1 MITIDLSI
9 LNQKGTPM
17 FYSDIFADRPPFGIA
32 GRIFI
37 STDTKEFYRDTGTS
51 WELLAGP
58 GGGTITGSG
67 TATQVAFFNSS
78 SSITG
83 NNDLWW
89 DNSNSRLGIGNNN
102 PASNLD
108 IHGNN
113 ATIQIDGRSTSS
125 AFVQF
130 VTQGVLKWRI
140 GNLSPSNYFQ
150 IYDNDN
156 SLERVKLENTG
167 LFTLTGKINN
177 NETTTAV
184 FNDGWYGVYSNED
197 ITINAG
203 QTFTGGNSFGSLV
216 GRNLMRYQGNATFPN
231 AAVPASILGTNVF
244 NFPNAGSTITIT
256 QGTGVRAFSAINAF
270 NQLNSVNS
278 GTITHI
284 AGLHVL
290 APYRATG
297 GVDLTCTNYYGLLI
311 NASNERT
318 AFTITNAWGIY
329 QEGSSD
335 KNYLNG
341 TTLIGTNVDTLSG
354 AKLQVNGA
362 ATFSGNVGIGVNPSA
377 WGSNAKALQFSGGSL
392 WNFTSSYLFLSQNA
406 YFDNS
411 NQIYIN
417 SAAASDYY
425 QFNGQHVWRTAPSG
439 TAGNAITFTQAMT
452 LDASGR
458 LGIGTPTPSYR
469 LHINSNDGVIAL
481 NGYTYGGTVSE
492 HTYSKAAG
500 FFIDSYQSVAGG
512 TFTKTTDIVANADA
526 GADSQMRF
534 FTATSAGNP
543 TERMR
548 ITSSGRT
555 LIGTTTDNTVDLL
568 QVAGSARFKST
579 GNYNS
584 ISIDNNSTTGGGGAY
599 FLQNGTT
606 GGGIGVSGWYLGDT
620 SNDLFVVSETNRNI
634 RFATNAGSE
643 RMRITSGGNVKIN
656 NQLGVGK
663 DVSGNYPL
671 TLQAASSDTIF
682 QGFSSNGTYQ
692 MDCYEDGTSGEFHM
706 RNGSR
711 DVYLART
718 AGTWVGNSD
727 KTIKENITIIDNSLN
742 KLMQL
747 NGYYYNLI
755 DDKNKNKR
763 VGVIAQEVQKVLPE
777 ATHLSYSKTYERE
790 IMGVEYDV
798 LIPLLINSI
807 KEQQAQIEE
816 LKTELDTLK
825 K

>member
-37 STDTKEFYRDTGTS
+37 STDTKEFYRDTGSS

-150 IYDNDN
+150 IYDNAN

-184 FNDGWYGVYSNED
+184 ANDGWYGVYSNED
-197 ITINAG
+197 ITINAA

-216 GRNLMRYQGNATFPN
+216 GRNFMRYQGNATFPN

-318 AFTITNAWGIY
+318 AFTITNSWGIY

-362 ATFSGNVGIGVNPSA
+362 ATFSSSVTANQLIASNTAPQVDLLFSGNTAFKHSIVGSNYSSSPASSNTLTFKVANGANTQIDAMILNGAGNLGLGVTPSA
-377 WGSNAKALQFSGGSL
+377 WNSAIRAIELGSLGGTVITGNTSAGGSSIFGQ
-392 WNFTSSYLFLSQNA
+392 NFYFDSGFKYSANGVSSYYLQNGG
-406 YFDNS
+406 S
-411 NQIYIN
+411 
-417 SAAASDYY
+417 
-425 QFNGQHVWRTAPSG
+425 HVWYTAPSG

-452 LDASGR
+452 LNASGN
-458 LGIGTPTPSYR
+458 LGITGSSFD
-469 LHINSNDGVIAL
+469 INPAS
-481 NGYTYGGTVSE
+481 
-492 HTYSKAAG
+492 
-500 FFIDSYQSVAGG
+500 
-512 TFTKTTDIVANADA
+512 
-526 GADSQMRF
+526 
-534 FTATSAGNP
+534 GNP
-543 TERMR
+543 NITLRSGNTFRGYIEANTTGLQFGVGASATIYAT

-555 LIGTTTDNTVDLL
+555 LIGTQTDNTVDLL
-568 QVAGSARFKST
+568 QVAGSGRFSSSVTSNGNTNGQIAISPST
-579 GNYNS
+579 NTNAAAFVASNAGGNCYFGK
-584 ISIDNNSTTGGGGAY
+584 NNSTGGA
-599 FLQNGTT
+599 FTGTAYAT
-606 GGGIGVSGWYLGDT
+606 VVYSGGDVPMSFYTNDT
-620 SNDLFVVSETNRNI
+620 
-634 RFATNAGSE
+634 E
-643 RMRITSGGNVKIN
+643 RMRINSAGGIEMKDSLKLTNFTTSG
-656 NQLGVGK
+656 
-663 DVSGNYPL
+663 
-671 TLQAASSDTIF
+671 
-682 QGFSSNGTYQ
+682 
-692 MDCYEDGTSGEFHM
+692 
-706 RNGSR
+706 
-711 DVYLART
+711 T
-718 AGTWVGNSD
+718 AGSIVNYVQITVGTTNY
-727 KTIKENITIIDNSLN
+727 L
-742 KLMQL
+742 LPL
-747 NGYYYNLI
+747 YNL
-755 DDKNKNKR
+755 
-763 VGVIAQEVQKVLPE
+763 P
-777 ATHLSYSKTYERE
+777 
-790 IMGVEYDV
+790 
-798 LIPLLINSI
+798 
-807 KEQQAQIEE
+807 
-816 LKTELDTLK
+816 
-825 K
+825 

>member
-150 IYDNDN
+150 IYDNAN

-184 FNDGWYGVYSNED
+184 ANDGWYGVYSNED

-216 GRNLMRYQGNATFPN
+216 GRNFMRYQGNATFPN

-354 AKLQVNGA
+354 AKLQVTGAATFTSNVTANSFIKVGGTSTQYLMADGSTSTLTSPITGTGAANWVARFTSSSAIGLSNIFDNNTFVGIFTSTDNLSGAKLQVNGA
-362 ATFSGNVGIGVNPSA
+362 ATISSSVTANQLIASNTAPQVDLLFSANTAFKHSIVGSNYSSSPASSNTLTFKIATGANTQIDAMILNGAGNLGLGVTPSA
-377 WGSNAKALQFSGGSL
+377 WNANYRALQISNRLALSGTATETLLGNN
-392 WNFTSSYLFLSQNA
+392 WFQNA
-406 YFDNS
+406 AGS
-411 NQIYIN
+411 SIYLEN
-417 SAAASDYY
+417 AAAVLYR
-425 QFNGQHVWRTAPSG
+425 QNTGEHQWFNAPSG
-439 TAGNAITFTQAMT
+439 TAGNGINFTQAMT
-452 LDASGR
+452 LNASGR
-458 LGIGTPTPSYR
+458 L
-469 LHINSNDGVIAL
+469 LL
-481 NGYTYGGTVSE
+481 
-492 HTYSKAAG
+492 
-500 FFIDSYQSVAGG
+500 
-512 TFTKTTDIVANADA
+512 
-526 GADSQMRF
+526 
-534 FTATSAGNP
+534 
-543 TERMR
+543 
-548 ITSSGRT
+548 
-555 LIGTTTDNTVDLL
+555 GTTTDNTVDLL
-568 QVAGSARFKST
+568 QVAGSVKISATTTDPFTIANST
-579 GNYNS
+579 ASAYNS
-584 ISIDNNSTTGGGGAY
+584 LILSNNNNYKIAIGIGGGSVGGN
-599 FLQNGTT
+599 LQDRGYVGT
-606 GGGIGVSGWYLGDT
+606 I
-620 SNDLFVVSETNRNI
+620 SNIDLLFNTNN
-634 RFATNAGSE
+634 TE
-643 RMRITSGGNVKIN
+643 RMRINAAGGIEMKDSLKLTNFTTSG
-656 NQLGVGK
+656 
-663 DVSGNYPL
+663 
-671 TLQAASSDTIF
+671 
-682 QGFSSNGTYQ
+682 
-692 MDCYEDGTSGEFHM
+692 
-706 RNGSR
+706 
-711 DVYLART
+711 T
-718 AGTWVGNSD
+718 AGSIVNYVQITVGTTNY
-727 KTIKENITIIDNSLN
+727 L
-742 KLMQL
+742 LPL
-747 NGYYYNLI
+747 YNL
-755 DDKNKNKR
+755 
-763 VGVIAQEVQKVLPE
+763 P
-777 ATHLSYSKTYERE
+777 
-790 IMGVEYDV
+790 
-798 LIPLLINSI
+798 
-807 KEQQAQIEE
+807 
-816 LKTELDTLK
+816 
-825 K
+825 

>member
-150 IYDNDN
+150 IYDNAN

-297 GVDLTCTNYYGLLI
+297 GVDLTCINYYGLLI

-354 AKLQVNGA
+354 AKLQVSGA
-362 ATFSGNVGIGVNPSA
+362 ATFSSSVTAGDSSTISKNQNATTSLTISNTTSGTVSDAAILFTSDTSSGTTVFGKKSSGTTTYKILSQSNAYWYNGTAGDIAILNDFATGSIKLAAGGSSTAQLTLNSSGNLGIGVTPSA
-377 WGSNAKALQFSGGSL
+377 WGSDTAAIQLGGSVFGAVSASL
-392 WNFTSSYLFLSQNA
+392 RLLNLANA
-406 YFDNS
+406 YNDGTNFR
-411 NQIYIN
+411 YIN
-417 SAAASDYY
+417 SGVHALQYRISGGTGAHEWY
-425 QFNGQHVWRTAPSG
+425 TAPSG
-439 TAGNAITFTQAMT
+439 TAGNAISFTQAMT
-452 LDASGR
+452 LTASGN
-458 LGIGTPTPSYR
+458 LGIGETNPVSYR
-469 LHINSNDGVIAL
+469 LQVKGPDGQGIQYEDTNGVRTLLGSFSSEAIVGTLTNHAVGFWTNNSRKMIITSSGNVGI
-481 NGYTYGGTVSE
+481 GTTTPGQKLVVQESGDAFIQIRNN
-492 HTYSKAAG
+492 TAAQN
-500 FFIDSYQSVAGG
+500 FFI
-512 TFTKTTDIVANADA
+512 
-526 GADSQMRF
+526 GALS
-534 FTATSAGNP
+534 
-543 TERMR
+543 TETRLNNDNSTPMTMWVNGSERLR

-568 QVAGSARFKST
+568 QVEGSVSLKTNLKMASMTTSGTAGSIV
-579 GNYNS
+579 NYVQVS
-584 ISIDNNSTTGGGGAY
+584 V
-599 FLQNGTT
+599 NGTN
-606 GGGIGVSGWYLGDT
+606 YL
-620 SNDLFVVSETNRNI
+620 L
-634 RFATNAGSE
+634 
-643 RMRITSGGNVKIN
+643 
-656 NQLGVGK
+656 
-663 DVSGNYPL
+663 PL
-671 TLQAASSDTIF
+671 
-682 QGFSSNGTYQ
+682 
-692 MDCYEDGTSGEFHM
+692 
-706 RNGSR
+706 
-711 DVYLART
+711 
-718 AGTWVGNSD
+718 
-727 KTIKENITIIDNSLN
+727 
-742 KLMQL
+742 
-747 NGYYYNLI
+747 YNL
-755 DDKNKNKR
+755 
-763 VGVIAQEVQKVLPE
+763 P
-777 ATHLSYSKTYERE
+777 
-790 IMGVEYDV
+790 
-798 LIPLLINSI
+798 
-807 KEQQAQIEE
+807 
-816 LKTELDTLK
+816 
-825 K
+825 